1 MDQDPKQGDVATS
14 QQTAPAAQ
22 PLTGFLPLLPTVLP
36 WYPAVAV
43 VIYLKLKLIG
53 MAEYTEQA
61 QALIATRAAD
71 RSPTGVVSTLAT
83 YLDQLSFF
91 RADLFLSMIAIP
103 ACLLVA
109 ARFLP
114 TRLSSWLPAALATF
128 VTVVFYIQR
137 QALVNTGV
145 FIGWNSILDAADW
158 ALMRPDD
165 ISLYLNPGGMIR
177 TGLVLLTIA
186 LLAFAA
192 RRFRS
197 SASLLPSSL
206 AKRFASLAIAII
218 ALPTLAAWLPAT
230 PKTWLHTSGFSR
242 VLGSFFETHPADYA
256 NPAGDDL
263 LELERR
269 YQALTL
275 AAEPP
280 KNSTYRG
287 SAAGYNLVV
296 VALETAPAR
305 VLDFDGSLENLPN
318 LARLKEHA
326 WVATNH
332 YSTFPNSAPALFSLM
347 SSFYG
352 GDPRRLFSKL
362 DSVAPSTYLRKL

>member
-1 MDQDPKQGDVATS
+1 MG
-14 QQTAPAAQ
+14 
-22 PLTGFLPLLPTVLP
+22 LLPMLPTVLP

-43 VIYLKLKLIG
+43 VLYLKHKLIG

-71 RSPTGVVSTLAT
+71 RSATGVFSTLAP

-91 RADLFLSMIAIP
+91 RADLLLSMVVIP

-109 ARFLP
+109 ARILP
-114 TRLSSWLPAALATF
+114 TKLSSWLPAALAAF

-165 ISLYLNPGGMIR
+165 ISLYLSPGGLIR
-177 TGLVLLTIA
+177 TALVLLTIA

-192 RRFRS
+192 PRFRS
-197 SASLLPSSL
+197 AASANLLSSAL
-206 AKRFASLAIAII
+206 AKRFASLTIAII

-242 VLGSFFETHPADYA
+242 VLASFFETRAADFA
-256 NPAGDDL
+256 DPAGDDSL
-263 LELERR
+263 
-269 YQALTL
+269 ATSSLT
-275 AAEPP
+275 A
-280 KNSTYRG
+280 
-287 SAAGYNLVV
+287 
-296 VALETAPAR
+296 
-305 VLDFDGSLENLPN
+305 
-318 LARLKEHA
+318 
-326 WVATNH
+326 
-332 YSTFPNSAPALFSLM
+332 
-347 SSFYG
+347 
-352 GDPRRLFSKL
+352 
-362 DSVAPSTYLRKL
+362 